1 MDEREP
7 EPHFMQSMKGW
18 LVGLAGLLMAAAGV
32 KAAYQTLVGPDTAV
46 EDTAVGDVAVA
57 NDAAANDANDVT
69 ANGEVAIAGDEGTAA
84 GGGATTANAADDGV
98 AASEGEVAP

>member
-32 KAAYQTLVGPDTAV
+32 KAAYQTLVGRDTAV
-46 EDTAVGDVAVA
+46 EDAAVGDNAAAAGVGDVAVA

-84 GGGATTANAADDGV
+84 GGGATTANAV
-98 AASEGEVAP
+98 PLL